1 MMPLAPK
8 GGVARRS
15 SLLGRCL
22 TTPSVF
28 VTQYY
33 RQRLHKEPSSP
44 VAPELPSFMRDET
57 LLGRCLRRRRGGAR
71 SVTPSA
77 SYDPSGSQNLTNS
90 ANLGHFWIS
99 FLSFNHSNQHQVHSG
114 DTEWNYFI
122 TVWLEIAAATVWAH
136 LYAWAGQCQLASV
149 GRMLLYL
156 AAASGPGVLLSL
168 KQTAPAPRPRSQP
181 SSICLTCASL
191 FVFSRLLDAADDIEL
206 CWRRSSIHARWI
218 NHSCVLRSPV

>member
-1 MMPLAPK
+1 MPLAPK

-71 SVTPSA
+71 SITPSA
-77 SYDPSGSQNLTNS
+77 SYDPSGSPNLTNS
-90 ANLGHFWIS
+90 ANLGPS
-99 FLSFNHSNQHQVHSG
+99 
-114 DTEWNYFI
+114 I
-122 TVWLEIAAATVWAH
+122 TVINTKSTLGTQSKIILLQCGWKWLLPLYEHISAPEPVSVSLPLSAA
-136 LYAWAGQCQLASV
+136 C
-149 GRMLLYL
+149 
-156 AAASGPGVLLSL
+156 
-168 KQTAPAPRPRSQP
+168 
-181 SSICLTCASL
+181 SSI
-191 FVFSRLLDAADDIEL
+191 SRLPQAQGCSYLSNKRL
-206 CWRRSSIHARWI
+206 PRRGPA
-218 NHSCVLRSPV
+218 RSPHLSA